1 MSSRDGSPA
10 AKRAKHGSAQTVSS
24 PAISSPAASSGDTH
38 PVAAGAAPPPPY
50 VPLDLASDAAAA
62 AFVAWIQREA
72 GAECMRGFEFGTG
85 VLGRGA
91 FATRRFA
98 PGDTMI
104 SVPLRL
110 VISEDRARTYTAAA
124 SDADF
129 SISLHTFQ

>member
-10 AKRAKHGSAQTVSS
+10 AKRAKHGSVQRAPATLSS
-24 PAISSPAASSGDTH
+24 ADSGDT
-38 PVAAGAAPPPPY
+38 PSVAAAAPPPSY

-72 GAECMRGFEFGTG
+72 GADCMRGFEFGTG
-85 VLGRGA
+85 ALGRGA

-110 VISEDRARTYTAAA
+110 VVSEDRARTDASAA
-124 SDADF
+124 SAADF
-129 SISLHTFQ
+129 FNMIACF